1 MGRGCDLRESQG
13 REKTNPTGNQTPT
26 TRDREGFREDGE
38 GETGGSHGREKTNP
52 TKGTRP
58 PLTTDREGF
67 REGDL
72 WIQMNWRGELVV
84 RVGFG
89 D

>member
-1 MGRGCDLRESQG
+1 MCGVRM
-13 REKTNPTGNQTPT
+13 
-26 TRDREGFREDGE
+26 RED
-38 GETGGSHGREKTNP
+38 P
-52 TKGTRP
+52 TRPKEPDP

-67 REGDL
+67 RERGEGETGGSRDERRPNPTKGNQTPLTMDREGFREDGEGDL

>member
-1 MGRGCDLRESQG
+1 M
-13 REKTNPTGNQTPT
+13 
-26 TRDREGFREDGE
+26 DREGFREDG
-38 GETGGSHGREKTNP
+38 
-52 TKGTRP
+52 
-58 PLTTDREGF
+58 
-67 REGDL
+67 EGDL